1 MTFRESESRISPDSV
16 AVWDGASTTRRK
28 VRVVGPSVGPRLVA
42 RRRPT
47 PLAGTEGLPDVI
59 PDAADDEAEGPV
71 GVIQVAEEPGLSEE
85 ALRPSPAEGEDPVRI
100 YLKEIGKVPLL
111 TARQEVEIGQRIEA
125 GQIKLRGALADIP
138 LAVGRLLTLVDGV
151 RRGEVPLD
159 EVIILPEGGE
169 PAPEQVKPM
178 MAAFARMRRLER
190 ESERIRV
197 SLAAKRRAAST
208 RASYRDWIGQNRA
221 SVRSIVERLPL
232 KPALVDGIVA
242 EVRRLAGS
250 MRNARGGEEL
260 RELEAQAGL
269 ARKALLSALAELE
282 QHDRVVRQAK
292 KELMEANLRLV
303 VSVAKRYLG
312 SELSLLD
319 LVQEGNLGLMKAVDR
334 FQYRRGF
341 KFSTY
346 ATWWIRQ
353 AITRA
358 IADHSRTIRIPVHM
372 VETLNRISR
381 VNRTMLNELGREPT
395 PEELARRTGVP
406 ARKVRL
412 ILESSRKPLSLET
425 PIGEDSDLGD
435 FLEDKSAES
444 PNDTLIS
451 QDLTHQ
457 VERALGTLSPKE
469 KEILRLRFGIGEEGE
484 HTLEEVGKRFAVTRE
499 RIRQI
504 ETKALRKLRHPLR
517 GRALKAFVEN

>member
-1 MTFRESESRISPDSV
+1 
-16 AVWDGASTTRRK
+16 
-28 VRVVGPSVGPRLVA
+28 
-42 RRRPT
+42 
-47 PLAGTEGLPDVI
+47 
-59 PDAADDEAEGPV
+59 
-71 GVIQVAEEPGLSEE
+71 
-85 ALRPSPAEGEDPVRI
+85 
-100 YLKEIGKVPLL
+100 
-111 TARQEVEIGQRIEA
+111 
-125 GQIKLRGALADIP
+125 
-138 LAVGRLLTLVDGV
+138 
-151 RRGEVPLD
+151 
-159 EVIILPEGGE
+159 
-169 PAPEQVKPM
+169 
-178 MAAFARMRRLER
+178 
-190 ESERIRV
+190 
-197 SLAAKRRAAST
+197 
-208 RASYRDWIGQNRA
+208 
-221 SVRSIVERLPL
+221 
-232 KPALVDGIVA
+232 
-242 EVRRLAGS
+242 
-250 MRNARGGEEL
+250 
-260 RELEAQAGL
+260 
-269 ARKALLSALAELE
+269 
-282 QHDRVVRQAK
+282 
-292 KELMEANLRLV
+292 MEANLRLV

-381 VNRTMLNELGREPT
+381 VNRTMLNEMGREPT

-517 GRALKAFVEN
+517 GRALQGLRRELDSRRPRRLRGPAAGRQAAGPSLSSALSGSASRTGRAAAGSRRAPPRAGAGWSG

>member
-1 MTFRESESRISPDSV
+1 
-16 AVWDGASTTRRK
+16 
-28 VRVVGPSVGPRLVA
+28 
-42 RRRPT
+42 
-47 PLAGTEGLPDVI
+47 
-59 PDAADDEAEGPV
+59 
-71 GVIQVAEEPGLSEE
+71 
-85 ALRPSPAEGEDPVRI
+85 
-100 YLKEIGKVPLL
+100 
-111 TARQEVEIGQRIEA
+111 
-125 GQIKLRGALADIP
+125 
-138 LAVGRLLTLVDGV
+138 
-151 RRGEVPLD
+151 
-159 EVIILPEGGE
+159 
-169 PAPEQVKPM
+169 M
-178 MAAFARMRRLER
+178 MSAFARIRRLER

-197 SLAAKRRAAST
+197 SLAGKKRAAST
-208 RASYRDWIGQNRA
+208 RASYRDWIAQNRA
-221 SVRSIVERLPL
+221 SVRGIVERLPL

-250 MRNARGGEEL
+250 MRAARVGEET
-260 RELEAQAGL
+260 RALEAQAGL
-269 ARKALLSALAELE
+269 ARKPLLTALAELE

-381 VNRTMLNELGREPT
+381 VNRTMLNEMGREPT

>member
-1 MTFRESESRISPDSV
+1 VDAEVE
-16 AVWDGASTTRRK
+16 
-28 VRVVGPSVGPRLVA
+28 VGETIV
-42 RRRPT
+42 
-47 PLAGTEGLPDVI
+47 
-59 PDAADDEAEGPV
+59 
-71 GVIQVAEEPGLSEE
+71 EE
-85 ALRPSPAEGEDPVRI
+85 AVRPSPGEAEDPVRI

-111 TARQEVEIGQRIEA
+111 TAAQEVSIGRRIEA
-125 GQIKLRGALADIP
+125 GQTALRRALGSVPLATNRLADIVETMRKGGLP
-138 LAVGRLLTLVDGV
+138 VD
-151 RRGEVPLD
+151 D
-159 EVIILPEGGE
+159 VILLPEGGE
-169 PAPEQVKPM
+169 VRPDELRPILAG
-178 MAAFARMRRLER
+178 ATRIRRLEQEIVR
-190 ESERIRV
+190 LEGALRD
-197 SLAAKRRAAST
+197 RRRTKST
-208 RASYRDWIGQNRA
+208 RKSYREWIARDRA
-221 SVRSIVERLPL
+221 TIQAVMERLPL
-232 KPALVDGIVA
+232 KPTILEELVAD
-242 EVRRLAGS
+242 VRRAAEQMRALAPG
-250 MRNARGGEEL
+250 REL
-260 RELEAQAGL
+260 RDVEARVGL
-269 ARKALLSALAELE
+269 SRKALAAALGRVEA
-282 QHDRVVRQAK
+282 HDRDVRQAK

-319 LVQEGNLGLMKAVDR
+319 LVQEGNIGLMKAVDR

-381 VNRTMLNELGREPT
+381 VNRQLVNELGREAT

-425 PIGEDSDLGD
+425 PIGEDSELGD
-435 FLEDKSAES
+435 FLEDRTAES
-444 PNDTLIS
+444 PTEALIS
-451 QDLTHQ
+451 EDLTVQ
-457 VERALGTLSPKE
+457 VERALSTLSPKE
-469 KEILRLRFGIGEEGE
+469 KQILKLRFGIGEEGE
-484 HTLEEVGKRFAVTRE
+484 HTLEEVGRRFAVTRE

-517 GRALKAFVEN
+517 GRALRTFVEN